1 MKLENFIVH
10 KISSGGISGKRL
22 AGPVVRVAIAG
33 IILGMIVMIL
43 SLATGLGFQKEI
55 REKIIG
61 FGSHIQVI
69 SYDFNLSYQ
78 TNPIEQ
84 DSVLESRVSEVP
96 GVHHVQRFATKPG
109 LMKTDTEMQGLV
121 LRGVG
126 NEFDWT
132 FFRTIIRKGDTIP
145 MEADKTSNG
154 ILISDEVAEMLRL
167 DVGDKAPMYF
177 FEDQIRARNFTIEGI
192 FDSNLPE
199 LDETFVLADIRQ
211 VQKLNNWDENQ
222 ISGYELLTDDFDT
235 IMETGSRVSDIVAG
249 HISDDGTMLRTRT
262 IRQTQPQI
270 FGWLDLLDMNIVVI
284 IVLIVLVAG
293 FNMITGIL
301 ILILERTNMIGI
313 LKALGITDWSLRKVF
328 LTLSSRIVLRGLIWG
343 NFLGLLICWLQDR
356 FGFLKLDPDN
366 YFLETVPIH
375 LSLLHVI
382 LLNVG
387 AVVAIFLMMLGP
399 SYLAARISP
408 VKAIRFE

>member
-1 MKLENFIVH
+1 MKLESFIVK
-10 KISSGGISGKRL
+10 KISSGGISGKKL
-22 AGPVVRVAIAG
+22 AGPVVRVAVAG
-33 IILGMIVMIL
+33 IILGMVVMIL

-78 TNPIEQ
+78 TNPIKQ
-84 DSVLESRVSEVP
+84 DSALEEQLREVDRVR
-96 GVHHVQRFATKPG
+96 HVQRFATKPG
-109 LMKTDTEMQGLV
+109 LMKTDKEMQGLI

-126 NEFDWT
+126 PEFDWT
-132 FFRTIIRKGDTIP
+132 FFRTIIREGDTIAMQP
-145 MEADKTSNG
+145 DKPSVD
-154 ILISDEVAEMLRL
+154 ILISDDIAELL
-167 DVGDKAPMYF
+167 QLNVGDNVPMYF
-177 FEDQIRARNFTIEGI
+177 FEDQVRARNFNISGI

-199 LDETFVLADIRQ
+199 LDEKFVLVDIRQ
-211 VQKLNNWDENQ
+211 VQKLNNWNENQ
-222 ISGYELLTDDFDT
+222 ISGYELLTDDFES
-235 IMETGSRVSDIVAG
+235 ILETGSRVSDIVAG
-249 HISDDGTMLRTRT
+249 HISEDGTMLRTRT

-328 LTLSSRIVLRGLIWG
+328 LTLSSHIVLRGLFWG
-343 NFLGLLICWLQDR
+343 NLLGLLICWLQAR
-356 FGFLKLDPDN
+356 FGFLKLNPDN

-375 LSLLHVI
+375 LSLIHIII
-382 LLNVG
+382 LNAG
-387 AVVAIFLMMLGP
+387 AVLAIFLMMIGP
-399 SYLAARISP
+399 SYLTARISP